1 MRQPTSTTVL
11 GCLFVALA
19 ATGYAAS
26 ASADAA
32 SDCRQEAEQYGFA
45 QEGLDDYISGCL
57 ASRGEYIDS
66 DTADVEYI
74 PPVEVEETDDL
85 PDPQTNETEI
95 EQ

>member
-11 GCLFVALA
+11 GCLLVALA
-19 ATGYAAS
+19 GTSYAAS

-32 SDCRQEAEQYGFA
+32 SDCRQEAQQYGFS

-66 DTADVEYI
+66 DTADMDYE
-74 PPVEVEETDDL
+74 PPVEADEADIEEKKK
-85 PDPQTNETEI
+85 
-95 EQ
+95 